1 MVVAYGFMF
10 SKISMN
16 ETVAAIIIILAYAVK
31 TQAQNLPYSASVA
44 LVSDLSNDQNERLLL
59 STRRAQWLTLGNIVF
74 SAIVAAV
81 ISFFTNVAG
90 SMLLGYSLTAV
101 AFGFFNWAA
110 NFVTF
115 KVIRYIICAIFGFAR
130 ACAWGSLKSKNRCGS
145 GFDFF
150 LCGKSFWNEGCR
162 QASGYH
168 VFCVDIG
175 AFDFYR
181 VWNSESFFR
190 IF

>member
-90 SMLLGYSLTAV
+90 CMHM
-101 AFGFFNWAA
+101 
-110 NFVTF
+110 
-115 KVIRYIICAIFGFAR
+115 YIFSA
-130 ACAWGSLKSKNRCGS
+130 
-145 GFDFF
+145 
-150 LCGKSFWNEGCR
+150 E
-162 QASGYH
+162 
-168 VFCVDIG
+168 
-175 AFDFYR
+175 
-181 VWNSESFFR
+181 
-190 IF
+190 